1 MNFFAYL
8 IFTYFGPQASLHIL
22 AAHPHLTLPVIFH
35 LHQTLIYFQNS
46 YACCVTT
53 FLFKKEGRRG
63 VKGIEIQALC
73 QNLQSK
79 QTEITSSMTPPR
91 EDKT

>member
-22 AAHPHLTLPVIFH
+22 AAHPQLTLPVIFH

-46 YACCVTT
+46 YAYCVTT
-53 FLFKKEGRRG
+53 FLFKK
-63 VKGIEIQALC
+63 KGGGG
-73 QNLQSK
+73 
-79 QTEITSSMTPPR
+79 
-91 EDKT
+91 